1 MGDLLV
7 GYECRGYD
15 PVVHHRR
22 FALRALFT
30 LMIALVCLSSQ
41 PSGAVWADR
50 ADLIYRSAHTLDEGE
65 FEFGIF
71 TPLQYGVSDQVQI
84 SLHPILLLVLTPH
97 ASLRWRVLPE
107 GPLTLALD
115 VDVTWS
121 FLDEVDAWGRQ
132 IVDNN
137 ACVECGFPGT
147 LQLTATASWEF
158 VEGFTWSF
166 GAGAGM
172 DVLDLDPQRGML
184 EFHTSLLWLIDSEN
198 LLMAHG
204 NINVHPWHAVPTSR
218 EYFQLMYAHS
228 LGALHLG
235 VGVAIGDFLFV
246 EDGSTVRSLP
256 GRSDARVLYE
266 GRSHRLP
273 VYPVL
278 DIWIRL

>member
-1 MGDLLV
+1 MRGLLTLSLA
-7 GYECRGYD
+7 
-15 PVVHHRR
+15 
-22 FALRALFT
+22 AL
-30 LMIALVCLSSQ
+30 CLSA
-41 PSGAVWADR
+41 PPARAVWADR

-65 FEFGIF
+65 FEFGVF
-71 TPLQYGVSDQVQI
+71 SPLQYGVSDQVQI
-84 SLHPILLLVLTPH
+84 ALHPILLLVLTPH

-121 FLDEVDAWGRQ
+121 FLDEVDPWERQ
-132 IVDNN
+132 VVDSS
-137 ACVECGFPGT
+137 ACRDCGFPGT
-147 LQLTATASWEF
+147 LQLTGTASWEF
-158 VEGFTWSF
+158 APGFTWSF

-184 EFHTSLLWLIDSEN
+184 ELHTSLLWLIDSEN

-204 NINVHPWHAVPTSR
+204 NINVHPWHHEPTSR

-235 VGVAIGDFLFV
+235 IGVVVGDFLFV

-256 GRSDARVLYE
+256 GGSGAQVVYE

-278 DIWIRL
+278 DVWIRL